1 VSTPPIHR
9 LSNRELAAKVASR
22 LRPYRRQWLG
32 SLALLVCAVPFTN
45 FHPLVWGYVA
55 DRLIAKTL
63 TPEALAL
70 WLAIMLVTYLV
81 GLAAGAVQTF
91 LLEKTGQAL
100 IRDLR
105 RELFAKFECQ
115 SLAYHQD
122 TPSGELVTR
131 ITSDIDAMEQSVLQG
146 LTGLLEEMVTFLVVA
161 GMVLWLS
168 PLVGSL
174 SILPLTFAFIFIR
187 KYNLRVKA
195 IYEGVRQKLGL
206 IGSLVQDRLKGIQ
219 VTQAFAREAAEN
231 TNFSE
236 QTELFYRAS
245 VGASRLRN
253 TYFPLISVFGFINN
267 LVMLGVGAWLI
278 MRGSPLFSLGAL
290 LAYRGFWWRLQSPI
304 RTIAQTSDIL
314 LRARAAAQRVMEL
327 LDAPITVT
335 EPAKPVPWLRPCGK
349 IEFCQVEFC
358 YHPEIPILR
367 GVSFVI
373 HAGEFVTIAGSSGSG
388 KSTLLNLIPRFY
400 DVTAGRLKVDGHDVR
415 ERQFSE
421 LRGGIGYV
429 GQDHHLFDLT
439 VGENL
444 CYGRPDASRDEI
456 EAAARAA
463 NAHEFI
469 LGLAA
474 GYETRVGQ
482 SGVKLSGG
490 QRQRICLARAF
501 LTMPRILLLDEPTA
515 SVEPESE
522 AMIHDSILKRTRDGM
537 GTTVLVTH
545 RIDLLR
551 QAPRI
556 LFLENG
562 ELTGDGDHAH
572 LVATCPGYQEAY
584 QRWAVA
590 EEKSLN

>member
-1 VSTPPIHR
+1 MPTPLIHR

-55 DRLIAKTL
+55 DRLVAKSL
-63 TPEALAL
+63 TPAVLGW
-70 WLAIMLVTYLV
+70 WLAVMLATYLI
-81 GLAAGAVQTF
+81 GLAAGAMQTY

-105 RELFAKFECQ
+105 RELFAKFETQ
-115 SLAYHQD
+115 SLAYHRD
-122 TPSGELVTR
+122 ISSGELVTR

-146 LTGLLEEMVTFLVVA
+146 LTGLMEEVVTFVVVA

-206 IGSLVQDRLKGIQ
+206 IGSFVQDRLAGIQ
-219 VTQAFAREAAEN
+219 VTQAFAREAAEQAD
-231 TNFSE
+231 FRE
-236 QTELFYRAS
+236 QTERFYQAS
-245 VGASRLRN
+245 VSASRLRN
-253 TYFPLISVFGFINN
+253 TYFPMISVFGFINN

-278 MRGSPLFSLGAL
+278 MRGSSLFTLGAL

-327 LDAPITVT
+327 LDAPAAVT
-335 EPAKPVPWLRPCGK
+335 EPPVPVPWHLPTGK
-349 IEFCQVEFC
+349 IEFCDVEFH

-373 HAGEFVTIAGSSGSG
+373 HAGEFIAIAGSSGSG

-400 DVTAGRLKVDGHDVR
+400 DVTAGRLEVDGHDVR
-415 ERQFSE
+415 DRKFSD
-421 LRGGIGYV
+421 LRGAIGYV
-429 GQDHHLFDLT
+429 GQDNYLFDLS
-439 VGENL
+439 VRENL
-444 CYGRPDASRDEI
+444 RYGRPDATHEEI

-463 NAHEFI
+463 NAHDFI
-469 LGLAA
+469 LSLAD

-490 QRQRICLARAF
+490 QRQRLSLARAF
-501 LTMPRILLLDEPTA
+501 LTAPKILLLDEPTA

-522 AMIHDSILKRTRDGM
+522 ALIHDSILKRTRDGV
-537 GTTVLVTH
+537 GTTLLVTH

-551 QAPRI
+551 QASRI
-556 LFLENG
+556 LFLEDG
-562 ELTGDGDHAH
+562 KLTGDGDHPH
-572 LVATCPGYQEAY
+572 LVATCPGYREAY
-584 QRWAVA
+584 QRWAVE
-590 EEKSLN
+590 EEKHLV